1 MYAYARND
9 TACAP
14 ARERHKG
21 ARLLRCQTPDNTK
34 PVTSVIWVTVPGGSG
49 W

>member
-1 MYAYARND
+1 MYTYALDNM
-9 TACAP
+9 ACA
-14 ARERHKG
+14 AERERHEG

-34 PVTSVIWVTVPGGSG
+34 PVTSVIWVTVPYGSG